1 MKYTPINFELKDGRI
16 CKIREIQVKDAAETI
31 EYLKTVMGESDFLY
45 SYLEEITMSAEE
57 EEKIIKGFNESDNT
71 LMLVVEMDGRLIANG
86 TITRLSKKKMCH
98 RGNVAVSVLKE
109 FWNLGIGKKLL
120 ICLEDYAKEWGLSQL
135 ELDYFSGNERG
146 KILYEKIGFIQVG
159 ETPNAFILEDGTRYN
174 NIKMVKGI

>member
-1 MKYTPINFELKDGRI
+1 MRYLNREEAILQAVKIVKMRKKKFFFTTLDRI
-16 CKIREIQVKDAAETI
+16 SIASWRFYEI
-31 EYLKTVMGESDFLY
+31 
-45 SYLEEITMSAEE
+45 SAEE

-71 LMLVVEMDGRLIANG
+71 IMLVVEMDGRLIANG
-86 TITRLSKKKMCH
+86 TIARLSKKKMCH

>member
-1 MKYTPINFELKDGRI
+1 
-16 CKIREIQVKDAAETI
+16 
-31 EYLKTVMGESDFLY
+31 
-45 SYLEEITMSAEE
+45 
-57 EEKIIKGFNESDNT
+57 
-71 LMLVVEMDGRLIANG
+71 MLVVEMDGRLIANG
-86 TITRLSKKKMCH
+86 TIARLSKKKMCH

-146 KILYEKIGFIQVG
+146 RILYEKIGFIKVG

>member
-1 MKYTPINFELKDGRI
+1 MVLNREEAILQAVKIVKMRKKKFFFTTLDRI
-16 CKIREIQVKDAAETI
+16 SIASRRFYEI
-31 EYLKTVMGESDFLY
+31 
-45 SYLEEITMSAEE
+45 SAEE

>member
-1 MKYTPINFELKDGRI
+1 MRYLNREEAILQAVKIVKMRKKKFFFTTLDRI
-16 CKIREIQVKDAAETI
+16 SIASRRFYEI
-31 EYLKTVMGESDFLY
+31 
-45 SYLEEITMSAEE
+45 SAEE

-86 TITRLSKKKMCH
+86 TLTRLSKKKMCH

-146 KILYEKIGFIQVG
+146 RILYEKIGFIKVG

>member
-1 MKYTPINFELKDGRI
+1 MRYLNREEAILQAVKIVKMRKKKFFFTTLDRI
-16 CKIREIQVKDAAETI
+16 SIASRRFYEI
-31 EYLKTVMGESDFLY
+31 
-45 SYLEEITMSAEE
+45 SAEE

-86 TITRLSKKKMCH
+86 TITRLNKKKMCH

-146 KILYEKIGFIQVG
+146 RILYEKIGFIKVG